1 MMMTSSCSQ
10 TAFNRILSQSLI
22 VVAISTVSLLCGLTP
37 ELSKDSHSLTFS
49 SSASAQQLSN
59 SELTRYVTVSKQI
72 ELMRR
77 SVYDEI
83 KRISGGNVPNITSC
97 SMPGLSGDV
106 AQIWERFC
114 AQSEELIQRA
124 GFTNRRY
131 NAITKMRQNDA
142 DLERRVQ
149 QEADG
154 Q

>member
-1 MMMTSSCSQ
+1 MMMISSCSQ

-22 VVAISTVSLLCGLTP
+22 VVALSAVSLLAGLTP
-37 ELSKDSHSLTFS
+37 GLSKDSHSLTFS

-59 SELTRYVTVSKQI
+59 SELTRYVTVSKQL

-97 SMPGLSGDV
+97 SPQRLSGDV
-106 AQIWERFC
+106 AQIWQRFC
-114 AQSEELIQRA
+114 AQSEELIKRA
-124 GFTNRRY
+124 GFTTNRY
-131 NAITKMRQNDA
+131 NAITKMRESDA
-142 DLERRVQ
+142 ELERRVQ
-149 QEADG
+149 EEADR

>member
-1 MMMTSSCSQ
+1 MMMTYFCSQ

-22 VVAISTVSLLCGLTP
+22 VVALSTVGLLSGLTP
-37 ELSKDSHSLTFS
+37 GLSKDSHSLTFS
-49 SSASAQQLSN
+49 SSASAQQLSS
-59 SELTRYVTVSKQI
+59 SELSRYVTVSKQI

-97 SMPGLSGDV
+97 STQGLSGDV
-106 AQIWERFC
+106 ARIWQRFC

-124 GFTNRRY
+124 GFTNNRY
-131 NAITKMRQNDA
+131 NAITKMRQNDP

-149 QEADG
+149 QEADR